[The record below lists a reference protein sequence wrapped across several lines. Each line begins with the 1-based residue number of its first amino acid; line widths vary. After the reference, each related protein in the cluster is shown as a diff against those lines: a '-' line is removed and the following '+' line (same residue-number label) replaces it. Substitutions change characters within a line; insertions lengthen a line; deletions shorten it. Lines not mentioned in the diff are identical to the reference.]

1 MQRATIVAKEI
12 LRMTICRCFA
22 LILLTLF
29 AHAQTPTT
37 DAAFREYYQ
46 RRDAEATALY
56 GQKQYA
62 KAAAIHAEL
71 AANPALAR
79 MEDAAAH
86 VLYNLA
92 CEYSLAGEKDQAVNT
107 LREAIA
113 TGTVSAQTIR
123 QDSDFD
129 AIRKDPAYQ
138 KLLADLDAKER
149 PARRLFNSPAL
160 RTPFREDLPEDEKI
174 AGLSRIWSEAKFNF
188 VYFFRRDEIDWDGL
202 YLSYLPKVRATKST
216 MEYYQLLAEYT
227 ARLKDGHTGVSYPR
241 QLGEKLGWPLINTAL
256 VEGRVLISNVRDP
269 ALGAQGIARGI
280 EITAVNGVPV
290 KQYGAERVAP
300 YRGAS
305 TPQDLDI
312 KTFEYSLL
320 GGPLDQPVELTL
332 RDTTGNTYTRS
343 LRRTTGA
350 EADKFPHEPFRAFE
364 FKLLPGNI
372 AYVALRSFGDP
383 TCSKQFATQF
393 PEIRKADAIVFDVR
407 ENGGGSSGVGWEIL
421 GYLTDK
427 SFLSTR
433 WRTREYRPAE
443 RAWGQMERWY
453 EGPPNPLASHTA
465 DPYRKPVVVLTSPR
479 TYSAAED
486 FTAVFDAMKR
496 GTIVG
501 EPTGGST
508 GQPLSVPLPG
518 GGSFRICTKHDRYP
532 DGREFVGVGIQP
544 GVPAAPTVA
553 DFRAGRDTV
562 LEAALKLLRK

>member
-1 MQRATIVAKEI
+1 MK
-12 LRMTICRCFA
+12 ICPCFA
-22 LILLTLF
+22 LILLTPF
-29 AHAQTPTT
+29 AGAQVPTT

-46 RRDAEATALY
+46 RRDAEATAFY

-62 KAAAIHAEL
+62 KAAAIHEEL
-71 AANPALAR
+71 RANPALAR
-79 MEDAAAH
+79 MEDANTH

-92 CEYSLAGEKDQAVNT
+92 CEYSLAGEKERAVNT
-107 LREAIA
+107 LREAVA
-113 TGTVSAQTIR
+113 GGSVSAQTIR

-129 AIRKDPAYQ
+129 PMRNDPAYQ

-149 PARRLFNSPAL
+149 PARMLFNSPAL
-160 RTPFREDLPEDEKI
+160 RTAFRDDLPEDEKI

-188 VYFFRRDEIDWDGL
+188 VYFFRLDGIDWDGL
-202 YLSYLPKVRATKST
+202 YLSYLPKVRASKST
-216 MEYYQLLAEYT
+216 LEYYQLLAEFT
-227 ARLKDGHTGVSYPR
+227 ARLKDGHTGVNYPR

-256 VEGRVLISNVRDP
+256 VEGRVFISNVRDP
-269 ALGAQGIARGI
+269 SLGAQGIARGV

-290 KQYGAERVAP
+290 KQYGAERVSP

-320 GGPLDQPVELTL
+320 GGPLEQPVELTL
-332 RDTTGNTYTRS
+332 RDAAGNTYTRS

-372 AYVALRSFGDP
+372 AYVALRSFGND
-383 TCSKQFATQF
+383 TCSKQFAAQF

-427 SFLSTR
+427 SFPSTR

-453 EGPPNPLASHTA
+453 EGAVNPLPPRTA

-486 FTAVFDAMKR
+486 FAAVFDAMKR

-518 GGSFRICTKHDRYP
+518 GGSVRICTKHDRYP
-532 DGREFVGVGIQP
+532 DGKEFVGVGIQP
-544 GVPAAPTVA
+544 GVAAAPTVA
-553 DFRAGRDTV
+553 DFRTGRDTV
-562 LEAALKLLRK
+562 LEAALKLLRR

>member
-29 AHAQTPTT
+29 SHAQTPTT

-227 ARLKDGHTGVSYPR
+227 ARLKDGHTSISYPR

-453 EGPPNPLASHTA
+453 EGPPSPLPSHTA